1 MSFAREP
8 RDPRDPFET
17 LVELTAAA
25 VRGRPPR
32 EFVYDP
38 LAHGPSLLQRLGDL
52 LGRVRHPLVADA
64 AIAANEPDIHDSKL
78 LQRYY

>member
-1 MSFAREP
+1 MSRLP
-8 RDPRDPFET
+8 DRRDPFET

-32 EFVYDP
+32 DFVY
-38 LAHGPSLLQRLGDL
+38 ASRTGPSLLKRLASML
-52 LGRVRHPLVADA
+52 ERARPLPVEPGLA
-64 AIAANEPDIHDSKL
+64 AANEPDIHDSKL